1 MLISQQYRQ
10 VRPNTAVCHF
20 VVYLCHLIENESLVA
35 STDKKFSQTMV
46 TYAKILQ
53 NNPPVQLNYR
63 LNFSIWKTEIIAK
76 IINEK
81 FFITINNSCHVQEF

>member
-1 MLISQQYRQ
+1 MLISQQYRLGQ
-10 VRPNTAVCHF
+10 IQQSVTLWYICAT
-20 VVYLCHLIENESLVA
+20 LIENESLVA
-35 STDKKFSQTMV
+35 SIDKKFSQTMV

-63 LNFSIWKTEIIAK
+63 LNFSIWKIEIISK

-81 FFITINNSCHVQEF
+81 FFNHY